1 MRALALTLV
10 TLPLFA
16 CGGTI
21 DPGSPSGDGGTA
33 TDADA
38 STDTG
43 PDGIFP
49 HPTPT
54 PCQGTHPWIQI
65 NGADVPLLSFTR
77 TPVPMNCC
85 ISEELDLAVGTMQA
99 PLFFWWEGPMPT
111 TADTV
116 SFDLSN
122 PPPLPSQVEFS
133 IGCDPLKG
141 TCDTAGYNLS
151 GWFSYSSVQP
161 TPSTY
166 CVYGTEKTPTSGG
179 AVHSFAFYVPPP

>member
-21 DPGSPSGDGGTA
+21 DPGTA
-33 TDADA
+33 TDAGASSDA

-43 PDGIFP
+43 PDGHIG
-49 HPTPT
+49 PTPT
-54 PCQGTHPWIQI
+54 RCQGKQPWIQI

-77 TPVPMNCC
+77 TPVPLNCC
-85 ISEELDLAVGTMQA
+85 LSEELNLAVGTMQA
-99 PLFFWWEGPMPT
+99 PLFFWWEAPMPT
-111 TADTV
+111 TAGTV
-116 SFDLSN
+116 TFDLTN
-122 PPPLPSQVEFS
+122 PPPLPSKAEFS
-133 IGCDPLKG
+133 VGCDPVKG
-141 TCDTAGYNLS
+141 TCDTAGYDLS
-151 GWFSYSSVQP
+151 GWFSYSSVNP

-179 AVHSFAFYVPPP
+179 AFHSFAFYVPPP